1 MGLRPNR
8 TQKDSSPRR
17 IRSSQSKGALEATP
31 GSVRAPSPKKLRIFI
46 AGNNEMVR
54 RGIRA
59 CLEERPEWRIVGE
72 SATKADTIVQ
82 ATALQP
88 DLLLLD
94 VTKPSFEPT
103 KAIAQLLGA
112 CPAMKIIA
120 LVTND
125 EAESAV
131 SALIGGASG
140 LVLESDAAS
149 EFVRTIQ
156 QVSDDCPFLSPAA
169 VALIG
174 NQLAKRQ
181 TVRFTSADLT
191 PRESA
196 ILAALARGSSNK
208 EVANEL
214 GISVKTVNVHR
225 SNMMNKLNLSNSR
238 GLVHFAIRQGVGGL
252 PLKQYAVR

>member
-1 MGLRPNR
+1 MGLSPNHTLKESAARR
-8 TQKDSSPRR
+8 TRSSP
-17 IRSSQSKGALEATP
+17 SKSAFEATA
-31 GSVRAPSPKKLRIFI
+31 GSGRAPSRKNLGIFI

-72 SATKADTIVQ
+72 SGTRGETITQ
-82 ATALQP
+82 TAALQP

-94 VTKPSFEPT
+94 VTGPSFEAAKVIGQVLRASP
-103 KAIAQLLGA
+103 AI
-112 CPAMKIIA
+112 KIIA
-120 LVTND
+120 LGRDD

-131 SALIGGASG
+131 SALVGGAIG

-156 QVSDDCPFLSPAA
+156 QVSEDHPFLSPAA
-169 VALIG
+169 VGLIG
-174 NQLAKRQ
+174 NQLARHQ
-181 TVRFTSADLT
+181 TVKFTPADLT
-191 PRESA
+191 PRETE

-225 SNMMNKLNLSNSR
+225 SNMMDKLSLCNSR
-238 GLVHFAIRQGVGGL
+238 RLIHFAIRQGIAACSR
-252 PLKQYAVR
+252 Q